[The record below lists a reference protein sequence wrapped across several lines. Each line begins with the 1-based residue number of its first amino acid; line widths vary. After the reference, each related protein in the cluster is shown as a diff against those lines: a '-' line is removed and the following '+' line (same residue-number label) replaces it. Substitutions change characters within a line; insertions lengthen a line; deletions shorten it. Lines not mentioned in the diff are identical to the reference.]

1 VIRLQALGHEAA
13 LGWAYAAVG
22 FGMGIAGLLLIL
34 GCLDEPG
41 AAMNLTA
48 DDCAT
53 ARCYR

>member
-1 VIRLQALGHEAA
+1 MTARTRTRLLIAL
-13 LGWAYAAVG
+13 
-22 FGMGIAGLLLIL
+22 AGLLLIL